1 MVRAANRESTRRE
14 DLLMSG
20 LIPFDAVMR
29 LLRLPHA
36 AGDLMTPN
44 PVSLNE
50 NVSVREAAAFLTRR
64 RISAAP
70 VINNAG
76 RPVGVLSQSDIV
88 RQAARDP
95 AILDSISYAGAD
107 DEESFLDE
115 IVDRGNLIGRPRE
128 ARGLAISEIMT
139 PYIYCVRPETPVV
152 EVVRE
157 LLAHNV
163 HRLFVT
169 DEDGVLIGVITALDI
184 LRCLRR

>member
-1 MVRAANRESTRRE
+1 MNGMIRF
-14 DLLMSG
+14 G
-20 LIPFDAVMR
+20 AVKR

-36 AGDLMTPN
+36 AGDLMTSD

-70 VINNAG
+70 VINDAG

-95 AILDSISYAGAD
+95 GILDGMPYSGPA

-115 IVDRGNLIGRPRE
+115 IFDRGTRIESPCGAKELPV
-128 ARGLAISEIMT
+128 SHIMT
-139 PYIYCVRPETPVV
+139 PYIYCVAPETPVV
-152 EVVRE
+152 DVVRE
-157 LLAHNV
+157 LLTHNV

-169 DEDGVLIGVITALDI
+169 DEDGVLIGVITALDV
-184 LRCLRR
+184 LRSLRR